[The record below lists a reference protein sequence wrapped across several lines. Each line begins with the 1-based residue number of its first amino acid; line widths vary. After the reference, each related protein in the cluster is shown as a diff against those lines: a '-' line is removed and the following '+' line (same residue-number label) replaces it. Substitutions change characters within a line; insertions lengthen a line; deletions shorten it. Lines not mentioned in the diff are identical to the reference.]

1 MITLSVVSAICPV
14 PIEPRAY
21 IPLAK
26 KAAYIIQLTIAAKNG
41 QDVYMNEYSKICNL
55 PLARKLNHEIT
66 IKEIFTNHW
75 DEYLDYCNSKGIELR
90 ESIKINVDKMINCR
104 NLKNGYLF
112 YECPACNNIHIQGL
126 SCHSR
131 FCVSCG
137 KKYRDA
143 RALEISKT
151 CIRAPHRHITWTIS
165 DSLRNYFEK
174 YHELYD
180 ELFGAVNDTLKYIVI
195 RHNKKAKKS
204 KKQLGFISTIHTFG
218 RDMKFNPHIHTLV
231 AECTIDK
238 DGKKE
243 SFTHFDYQ
251 LLRKSF
257 MTQLLKRLQ
266 GFLKENGTKA
276 EYNNFF
282 SIKNYLYKTYDNG
295 FYVHA
300 PQISVKGI
308 KNIKRIVNYV
318 CRYAGHPAMS
328 ESRII
333 KYDRENKMIHY
344 YYDPHEDDHII
355 SDEDKQ
361 GRQYVSES
369 IFEFFEKLIL
379 HIPEEAVHTTR
390 YYGFYANH
398 SSLDINDYDKLYNEN
413 EIKIMRKNLNWRDRL
428 IQSYKYDPI
437 ICHCGSEM
445 VLSKEFSYF
454 PGYGE
459 DG

>member
-1 MITLSVVSAICPV
+1 
-14 PIEPRAY
+14 
-21 IPLAK
+21 
-26 KAAYIIQLTIAAKNG
+26 
-41 QDVYMNEYSKICNL
+41 
-55 PLARKLNHEIT
+55 
-66 IKEIFTNHW
+66 
-75 DEYLDYCNSKGIELR
+75 
-90 ESIKINVDKMINCR
+90 MINCR

-151 CIRAPHRHITWTIS
+151 CIRAPHRHITWPIS

-243 SFTHFDYQ
+243 SFTHFDNQ

-266 GFLKENGTKA
+266 GFLKENGT
-276 EYNNFF
+276 
-282 SIKNYLYKTYDNG
+282 
-295 FYVHA
+295 
-300 PQISVKGI
+300 
-308 KNIKRIVNYV
+308 
-318 CRYAGHPAMS
+318 
-328 ESRII
+328 
-333 KYDRENKMIHY
+333 
-344 YYDPHEDDHII
+344 
-355 SDEDKQ
+355 
-361 GRQYVSES
+361 
-369 IFEFFEKLIL
+369 
-379 HIPEEAVHTTR
+379 
-390 YYGFYANH
+390 
-398 SSLDINDYDKLYNEN
+398 
-413 EIKIMRKNLNWRDRL
+413 
-428 IQSYKYDPI
+428 
-437 ICHCGSEM
+437 
-445 VLSKEFSYF
+445 
-454 PGYGE
+454 
-459 DG
+459 